1 MNDSAKEID
10 EKMVKN
16 PDALAKF
23 KALVKSPLLNEKA
36 MYEASNGEIINIAW
50 LKPHLDSKIAALPS
64 AEQEKILVMKTTYHK
79 LLLKA
84 SVLRKQ
90 AMGVDMGMPRG
101 ADHPLLLQPKEEE
114 LIELFGR
121 MFSPEEVHKIVVED
135 FKLPA
140 SLQQVINFR
149 RKHLNTITEK
159 IELFKREYSDIR
171 LGVKRSRL
179 EELVWMYNRLK
190 SKYKETDSREDVRVM
205 LSLIEQVR
213 KEVEGDTI
221 KFEGNLD
228 VNLESTV
235 NIHLQ
240 KEVFHQLNINQ
251 IIMGRVA
258 SRMGQQS
265 IDLVRAL
272 QDSYYS
278 RFNKMNGID
287 DVDYEEIEYPSN
299 VPYDFDQ
306 IKTLNG
312 KDELAL
318 DERNAKRKVDK
329 EAKMEQAAVL
339 GFKEKLLAKLA
350 NKQEEVKN
358 KVIDVEASTLKT
370 KVARLEEQSKSEEN
384 G

>member
-50 LKPHLDSKIAALPS
+50 LKHHLDSKIAALPS